1 MDRDTDLGVSIERTG
16 MSMTDPDCLFCKIV
30 AGDIPAAKVLE
41 TDDVLVFRDIAPQ
54 APVHLLAVPKLHIRS
69 MADMGPDDSNL
80 LGDLIGAAN
89 EAAGASGLGERGYR
103 IASNVGEEA
112 GQTVLHLHLHI
123 MGGAPLGPLAMTDH
137 LDRTP

>member
-1 MDRDTDLGVSIERTG
+1 

-41 TDDVLVFRDIAPQ
+41 TDDVLVFRDITPQ
-54 APVHLLAVPKLHIRS
+54 APVHLLAVPKRHIRS

-103 IASNVGEEA
+103 LASNVGEEA